1 MTIKHLVIT
10 TQRGRIDKVVS
21 EMISKLSRSRIKK
34 LIDKHLVWVNGKLT
48 KPKYKVKAHDKIT
61 VKIPAP
67 KKLSL
72 VPEKIP
78 LDIIYE
84 DRDVLVVNKPQGMVV
99 HPAPGHPDH
108 TLVNALLYH
117 TPLSNINGTYRP
129 GIVHRIDKDTSGL
142 LMVAKNNLAH
152 YSLSDQLRHKTNVR
166 EYIALVHGNIKEKG
180 GTVDAPLGRSRRNRK
195 KQAVVSDGR
204 HAVTHYKVLERFGK
218 YTLIACRLETGRTH
232 QIRVHMKYIGHPLVG
247 DPLYG
252 PRKTIK
258 GHGQFL
264 HAWKLGF
271 HHPRTG
277 KLLIFTVQMPVIF
290 RQVLDKLRR
299 QKYCGKQNY

>member
-1 MTIKHLVIT
+1 MKIKRILIDQ
-10 TQRGRIDKVVS
+10 QRGRIDKVIS
-21 EMISKLSRSRIKK
+21 EVVKKLSRSRVKK
-34 LIDKHLVWVNGKLT
+34 LIKRRLVKVNHHSV
-48 KPKYKVKAHDKIT
+48 KPKYPVQPGDRI
-61 VKIPAP
+61 VIKIPAP

-78 LDIIYE
+78 LDIVYE
-84 DRDVLVVNKPQGMVV
+84 DADVLVVNKPQGMVV

-117 TPLSNINGTYRP
+117 TPLSHINGTYRP

-166 EYIALVHGNIKEKG
+166 EYIALVHGNLKENR
-180 GTVDAPLGRSRRNRK
+180 GTVDVPLGRSKRNRK

-204 HAVTHYKVLERFGK
+204 HAVTHYRVLERFGK

-232 QIRVHMKYIGHPLVG
+232 QIRVHMKYIHHPLVG

-252 PRKTIK
+252 PRKTIQ

-277 KLLIFTVQMPVIF
+277 QLLIFTVQLPKIF
-290 RQVLDKLRR
+290 RQLLTKLRR
-299 QKYCGKQNY
+299 QRDCGKVN